1 MNYNLPVAE
10 NNFPEVVNPETPE
23 NMVDVKESF
32 ENYIAAMQMLENA
45 ISQAEERC
53 RESEEAVEDA
63 KNYNDA
69 WYKIGSTKKKVRMIA
84 EAQSSMQEAI
94 NSLQYGQSLTFKF
107 QQSLARFC
115 AICLQFC
122 RSNENKLDDL
132 SKILVAIEERSKQ
145 EEINPAIMTEVNNL
159 RNAVEQEKEKI
170 RIMKK
175 ADDEKGKIVVYGF
188 GFIVILAAILFF
200 VLK

>member
-1 MNYNLPVAE
+1 M
-10 NNFPEVVNPETPE
+10 
-23 NMVDVKESF
+23 
-32 ENYIAAMQMLENA
+32 
-45 ISQAEERC
+45 
-53 RESEEAVEDA
+53 
-63 KNYNDA
+63 
-69 WYKIGSTKKKVRMIA
+69 
-84 EAQSSMQEAI
+84 
-94 NSLQYGQSLTFKF
+94 
-107 QQSLARFC
+107 
-115 AICLQFC
+115 
-122 RSNENKLDDL
+122 DDL